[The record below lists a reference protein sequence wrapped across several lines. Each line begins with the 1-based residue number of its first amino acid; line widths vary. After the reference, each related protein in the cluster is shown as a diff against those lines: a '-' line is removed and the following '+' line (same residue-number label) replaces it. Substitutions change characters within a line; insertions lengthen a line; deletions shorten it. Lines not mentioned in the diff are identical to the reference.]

1 MVVSSVERVNLGGKI
16 LRNIVKFFTTFRV
29 RGGYERERG
38 REGER
43 RGGEY
48 HTLTQIQ

>member
-1 MVVSSVERVNLGGKI
+1 VNLGGKI

-38 REGER
+38 ER